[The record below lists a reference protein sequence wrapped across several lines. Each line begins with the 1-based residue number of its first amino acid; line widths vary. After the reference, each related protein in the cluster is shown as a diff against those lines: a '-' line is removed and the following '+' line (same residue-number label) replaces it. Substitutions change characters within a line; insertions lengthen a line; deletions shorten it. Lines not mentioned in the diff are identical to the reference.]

1 MAIPA
6 ALIAAVAPQVIGG
19 ILGNKK
25 ADDKYTPLVK
35 DAIAKLQGIKV
46 PSVEEQKVQLQNYVL
61 QGLLTPEQY
70 EAALQDLNAYDE
82 INLNPEYRQAQED
95 SLSKIK
101 DTIEAG
107 GLDAIDRAKIMGI
120 NDQVNASEAS
130 RLKAIQ
136 DNARTRG
143 ISGSGIEMGA
153 ALRGDQ
159 EARNTA
165 YKQGMGTA
173 ALAAERRMQAIKDQ
187 ATLGNTLE
195 STQYKQESDRAAAA
209 NAMAAANQSAK
220 NVAEQWNA
228 QTRQNTNVG
237 NLDAKQAV
245 ANANTKNENDTR
257 LRNSG
262 LLQSEFDN
270 KVKQATAALG
280 PTQDMAKMAQGKA
293 NADTAGD
300 NALFNNLGGVFGK
313 AASDYYA
320 GQKPVVPSNA
330 QLENEAKIRKETLGY

>member
-1 MAIPA
+1 MPIPA
-6 ALIAAVAPQVIGG
+6 ALIAAVAPQIIGG
-19 ILGNKK
+19 IMGNKK
-25 ADDKYTPLVK
+25 AEDKYTPLVK
-35 DAIAKLQGIKV
+35 DAIAKLNGIKV
-46 PSVEEQKVQLQNYVL
+46 PSVEEQKVQLQNYVQ

-70 EAALQDLNAYDE
+70 QAALQDLNAYDE
-82 INLNPEYRQAQED
+82 INLNPEYRQAQEQ
-95 SLSKIK
+95 SLSQIK
-101 DTIEAG
+101 DTIEGG

-120 NDQVNASEAS
+120 NDQVNSAESS

-143 ISGSGIEMGA
+143 ITGSGIEMGA

-165 YKQGMGTA
+165 YKQGMDTA

-209 NAMAAANQSAK
+209 NAMAAANAAAK
-220 NVAEQWNA
+220 NTAEQWNA

-237 NLDAKQAV
+237 NLDAKQSIADK
-245 ANANTKNENDTR
+245 NTTQENQNR
-257 LRNSG
+257 VRNSG

-270 KVKQATAALG
+270 KVKQATAALQ
-280 PTQDMAKMAQGKA
+280 PTMAAGKNAQDIS
-293 NADTAGD
+293 NSNTAGD

-320 GQKPVVPSNA
+320 QKPVVPSNS